1 MSTPRWTYQ
10 PGDEG
15 ELDVVDT
22 LSLCDTDRL
31 CRALTS
37 DSDPLEPLRDR
48 IPNFSWPSK
57 SRYWPGQRK
66 IGMTPRVRM
75 KVHLRY
81 AELIDFDKPEWH
93 EVQRWGRTT
102 WEHRYATKVIRWE
115 RDPR

>member
-1 MSTPRWTYQ
+1 
-10 PGDEG
+10 
-15 ELDVVDT
+15 
-22 LSLCDTDRL
+22 
-31 CRALTS
+31 
-37 DSDPLEPLRDR
+37 
-48 IPNFSWPSK
+48 
-57 SRYWPGQRK
+57 
-66 IGMTPRVRM
+66 M